1 MRWFGQY
8 ICLEM
13 ILKSRQQLL
22 DVISFASLPH
32 AQGAWPQAA
41 PGVTKTVEQN
51 EDGISTVQRQGDVA
65 TCNAEEPS
73 RSPTSGLGPNDD
85 DR

>member
-1 MRWFGQY
+1 
-8 ICLEM
+8 M

-32 AQGAWPQAA
+32 AQGAWTQAE
-41 PGVTKTVEQN
+41 PGVTRTVEQN

-65 TCNAEEPS
+65 TCNAEELS
-73 RSPTSGLGPNDD
+73 RSPTTGLGTNDD
-85 DR
+85 SR

>member
-1 MRWFGQY
+1 
-8 ICLEM
+8 M

-32 AQGAWPQAA
+32 AQGAWPQAE
-41 PGVTKTVEQN
+41 PGATRTVEQN

-65 TCNAEEPS
+65 TCNAEELS
-73 RSPTSGLGPNDD
+73 RSPTTGLGTNDD
-85 DR
+85 SR

>member
-1 MRWFGQY
+1 
-8 ICLEM
+8 M

-32 AQGAWPQAA
+32 TQGAWPQAE
-41 PGVTKTVEQN
+41 PGATRTVEQN

-65 TCNAEEPS
+65 TCNAEELS
-73 RSPTSGLGPNDD
+73 RSPTTGLGTNDD
-85 DR
+85 SR

>member
-1 MRWFGQY
+1 M
-8 ICLEM
+8 EV

-41 PGVTKTVEQN
+41 PGVTRTVEQN

-65 TCNAEEPS
+65 TCNAEELS
-73 RSPTSGLGPNDD
+73 RSPTPA
-85 DR
+85 